1 MSADPI
7 TAGIDLVSTFV
18 GKFVKDKDL
27 AAKLLHEANSQ
38 EMASEIQARLGQM
51 EVNKIEAASKSLFV
65 SGWRPAVGWIC
76 VLSLGYQFFLSPF
89 IRFIAIVVMDNPPNF
104 PVLDS
109 SQLTPILI
117 GMLGLGGLRT
127 YEKVNKV
134 SRN

>member
-51 EVNKIEAASKSLFV
+51 EVNKVEAASKSLFV

-127 YEKVNKV
+127 YEKINKV

>member
-1 MSADPI
+1 MSLDPI

-89 IRFIAIVVMDNPPNF
+89 IRFIAIVVMDNPPTF

>member
-51 EVNKIEAASKSLFV
+51 EVNKVEAASKSLFV

-89 IRFIAIVVMDNPPNF
+89 IRFIAIVAMDNPPIF

-127 YEKVNKV
+127 FEKINKV

>member
-7 TAGIDLVSTFV
+7 SAGIDLVSTFV

-89 IRFIAIVVMDNPPNF
+89 IRFIAIVVMDNPPTF

-134 SRN
+134 ART

>member
-51 EVNKIEAASKSLFV
+51 EVNKVEAASKSLFV

-89 IRFIAIVVMDNPPNF
+89 IRFIAIVAMDNPPAF

-127 YEKVNKV
+127 FEKVKKV

>member
-1 MSADPI
+1 VSADPI

-89 IRFIAIVVMDNPPNF
+89 IRFIAIVVMDNPPTF

-134 SRN
+134 ART

>member
-1 MSADPI
+1 VSADPI
-7 TAGIDLVSTFV
+7 SAGIDLVSTFV

-89 IRFIAIVVMDNPPNF
+89 IRFIAIVVMDNPPTF

-134 SRN
+134 ART

>member
-1 MSADPI
+1 VSADPI

-89 IRFIAIVVMDNPPNF
+89 IRFIAIVVMDNPPTF

>member
-89 IRFIAIVVMDNPPNF
+89 IRFIAIVVMDNPPTF

-134 SRN
+134 ART

>member
-51 EVNKIEAASKSLFV
+51 EVNKVEAASKSLFV

-89 IRFIAIVVMDNPPNF
+89 IRFIAIVAMDNPPIF

-127 YEKVNKV
+127 FEKVKKV

>member
-1 MSADPI
+1 VSADPI
-7 TAGIDLVSTFV
+7 SAGIDLVSTFV

-76 VLSLGYQFFLSPF
+76 VLSLGYQFFLSPL
-89 IRFIAIVVMDNPPNF
+89 IRFIAIVVMDNPPTF

-134 SRN
+134 ART

>member
-1 MSADPI
+1 MSLDPI

-89 IRFIAIVVMDNPPNF
+89 IRFIAIVVMDNPPTF

-134 SRN
+134 ART

>member
-89 IRFIAIVVMDNPPNF
+89 IRFIAIVVMDNPPTF

-127 YEKVNKV
+127 YEKINKV